1 LKNTTILFFTFLTCV
16 TSYCQTISERLIIT
30 DTKDS
35 VYLHSDKT
43 SFDRNGNY
51 CFTIIENGD
60 EYFITPNDK
69 IGGYKFIG
77 STYGIGGEI
86 NYTNSYS
93 DPADKPFYYKNGKGT
108 KVYGTAIGKI
118 EGYQTSNTRENIA
131 IVTTLKDSVFY
142 YINGKKVLSSI
153 KDSKKHYIT
162 EDDWVSFSEN
172 GNTIYFIKRDDLYF
186 LYVNDRLIESSKFEY
201 TQLAI
206 NDSGT
211 YVFAK
216 GKRPEQKIDTYD
228 YMFFIHSM
236 DSVLGHVRTVWDYEL
251 KENGAYYYSG
261 EDNGPYY
268 IAINDKLYKNI
279 NNISNITLLDK
290 NTFMYTYAEEGTTKI
305 NVSDKIYTHDF
316 EKIFHPSLD
325 TKGNFAFYGLK
336 DYYLFKYI
344 NGKKEDKPI
353 SDYSVRAT
361 PLYISP
367 KGESIHYFKTDDL
380 IYIYQDDK
388 LLFKPISKKNSFQV
402 LSHKEILPN
411 NFVRGKSENGNSL
424 FYIEFDSTGYLVFN
438 GVFSKP
444 TIPVKARSYSEA
456 GSIGEIVAGEYNDH
470 GFFAIQKIGSSKYL
484 LNINNQI
491 YKEIDTVDLIFEKDC
506 FFNGKELIFYGV
518 KGLSFYQFKLTL

>member
-1 LKNTTILFFTFLTCV
+1 MKNSAILFFTFLTCV

-35 VYLHSDKT
+35 VYLNSDKT

-77 STYGIGGEI
+77 STYGIDGEI

-153 KDSKKHYIT
+153 KDSKKNYIA

-172 GNTIYFIKRDDLYF
+172 GNTIYFIKQDELYF

-206 NDSGT
+206 NDSGA

-216 GKRPEQKIDTYD
+216 GNKPELKNDKYD
-228 YMFFIHSM
+228 YMFFIQ
-236 DSVLGHVRTVWDYEL
+236 SVDTLLGPVRTVWNYEL
-251 KENGAYYYSG
+251 KQDGAYYYSG
-261 EDNGPYY
+261 EDSGPYY
-268 IAINDKLYKNI
+268 IAINDKLYKDLH
-279 NNISNITLLDK
+279 NISNITLVDR
-290 NTFMYTYAEEGTTKI
+290 NNFMYTYAEEGTTKI
-305 NVSDKIYTHDF
+305 NVSDKIYTYDF
-316 EKIFHPSLD
+316 EEIFYPTID

-336 DYYLFKYI
+336 NYYLYKYI
-344 NGKKEDKPI
+344 NGKKEDKPL
-353 SDYSVRAT
+353 SEYGVRAT

-367 KGESIHYFKTDDL
+367 TGLSIHYFKTDDL
-380 IYIYQDDK
+380 IYVYQDDN
-388 LLFKPISKKNSFQV
+388 LLFKPISKKSTFKV
-402 LSHKEILPN
+402 LSYKEILPTH
-411 NFVRGKSENGNSL
+411 FVRGKSEKGNSL

-444 TIPVKARSYSEA
+444 MIPVKEISYSKTEN
-456 GSIGEIVAGEYNDH
+456 IGEIVAGEFNDH
-470 GFFAIQKIGSSKYL
+470 GFFAIQKTGSSKYL
-484 LNINNQI
+484 LNINNKI
-491 YKEIDTVDLIFEKDC
+491 YKELDTIDLIFDKGC

-518 KGLSFYQFKLTL
+518 KGFSFYQFKLTI